1 MEKHDLIHMLHCRM
15 EQEKGKPASLF
26 RCEGCRAE
34 PFCEKDDLPSLLNR
48 AIYEIEQT
56 LPEERS
62 SLEFATYTG
71 IDFKNGLMHGM
82 DYRLRIEIQGGVY
95 RVFARNA
102 PIANKETL
110 IVYNRLSEFIEDW
123 SLFTP

>member
-15 EQEKGKPASLF
+15 EQEQGKPASLF
-26 RCEGCRAE
+26 HCEGCRAE
-34 PFCEKDDLPSLLNR
+34 PFCEKEDLPSLLNR
-48 AIYEIEQT
+48 AINELEQT

-62 SLEFATYTG
+62 ALEFATYTG
-71 IDFKNGLMHGM
+71 QDFNHGLRHSA

-102 PIANKETL
+102 PLEIKETL
-110 IVYNRLSEFIEDW
+110 IVYNRLADFINDW
-123 SLFTP
+123 SLFT